1 MELERM
7 KENIREEIDCI
18 KTHEAVIVPKE
29 QWEEAQEKAK
39 SLFFEGE
46 EICEKRSTCWRYS

>member
-29 QWEEAQEKAK
+29 HVHE
-39 SLFFEGE
+39 
-46 EICEKRSTCWRYS
+46 